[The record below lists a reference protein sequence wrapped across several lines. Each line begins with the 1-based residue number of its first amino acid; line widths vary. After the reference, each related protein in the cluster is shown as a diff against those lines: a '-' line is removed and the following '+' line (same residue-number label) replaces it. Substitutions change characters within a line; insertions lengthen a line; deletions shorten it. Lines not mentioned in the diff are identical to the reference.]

1 MRNISL
7 FLLVF
12 LFVVSA
18 NAQLSGTYTISA
30 NNADNPDYP
39 SFSAA
44 ASALS
49 AGVSGEVIFQ
59 VSPGSYEEFVTI
71 NSIAGTSS
79 SNKVI
84 FRGMGTDNQQVVITS
99 NAGYTDNSTVKLNG
113 ANFVTFENLTITTT
127 SENKAQLLRFTG
139 SVNNSRFENVRFVGY
154 DFNSSSTDND
164 KNLVHMNNVSGVY
177 CNGNEFVGCQFIN
190 GGVALYLQGK
200 DMSQFNT
207 GVLVENCSF
216 SNQQSKSIYI
226 LFFYDA
232 IVRGNTIINANDY
245 KTDYNAI
252 DAYQCY
258 NACVFENNVINVTRT
273 TSYTTAVKLRPCV
286 GNEENHIIFRNN
298 IVNLNSN
305 ASSYSY
311 CFRISHG
318 SNTNLDSYIDCV
330 HNTFKCS
337 GSGSNGNIHV
347 EKKVQKINFYNNL
360 LVNESN
366 EGYVLRFNV
375 AISERYSD
383 YNRVSYTCSNFGRNG
398 SSDCAT
404 LADWTDSVSLDAN
417 SAICTP
423 SFVSAQDLHL
433 MSNDGINVANQL
445 SYVTTDIDGE
455 TRSQTP
461 CAGAD
466 EHFADTNQPPI
477 VLNPISDITM
487 ENFPDSRNVDIS
499 NVFDDPD
506 DENENIEVSLLSN
519 SNPSLVSATLD
530 ENTISLTRLLS
541 TGGAA
546 TITLQAISA
555 EDTITTSFSVTC
567 IAQDLPPVVANPLG
581 SVVFTTFP
589 QTLSFDLEGV
599 FDDPDNNNLFMEYEA
614 EADGD
619 FVTAYVDYDDMLV
632 IVRNTPNEFT
642 DNVVVTATSN
652 GKTVEMNVQVSGDE
666 ITIEIATADFEDVE
680 LSAQGYWT
688 PAQEGEAQMLSRGWI
703 FSNYYSSYFWG
714 GFTASNRTD
723 TTLDGLDAQYTAI
736 TGVGHNGSSNY
747 AVAYTYGSRT
757 EITAADGLN
766 HTVTGCYVTNNLWAY
781 NHMLYGEYG
790 LVFGGSN
797 GSDPD
802 YFVLHATG
810 KDSNGNTTGSLDF
823 YLADYRSDNSD
834 DDYILNTWE
843 WFDLSSLGEVASI
856 SFSLESTIGNG
867 GGMLTPAYFCM
878 DDFNGIAPTPHED
891 QAPYIAN
898 PVADWTS
905 NLFPDSTNIDLTGV
919 ATDDD
924 SPDDAIVYSLL
935 TNSNETAV
943 SAQVENNMLTI
954 TRLNAEENTAT
965 LTLRATS
972 GNLYVDFSVNV
983 ILVEPGTPHEDQAPY
998 IANPVAD
1005 WTSNLFPDSTNIDL
1019 TGVATDDDSPDD
1031 AIVYSLLTNSNET
1044 AVSAQVENNT
1054 LTITRLN
1061 AEENTLTLTIRA
1073 ISGNLY
1079 VDFSVNVI
1087 LNLVTSINDYE
1098 TTMSIY
1104 PNPTSGQITID
1115 LPQATEFEYSIINLM
1130 GQKVSQEYSSGEYL
1144 QLDLSDFAKG
1154 VYYIRIKI
1162 DDKLLNSK
1170 VTIK

>member
-7 FLLVF
+7 FILAF
-12 LFVVSA
+12 LFAVSA

-30 NNADNPDYP
+30 NSADNPDYS

-59 VSPGSYEEFVTI
+59 VSPGSYEELVTI

-164 KNLVHMNNVSGVY
+164 KNLVHMNNGSGVY

-311 CFRISHG
+311 CFRISNG
-318 SNTNLDSYIDCV
+318 NNTNLDSYIDCV

-366 EGYVLRFNV
+366 EGYVLRFSV

-383 YNRVSYTCSNFGRNG
+383 YNRVSFTCSNFGRNG

-433 MSNDGINVANQL
+433 MSNDGINVANPL

-466 EHFADTNQPPI
+466 EHLANTNMPP
-477 VLNPISDITM
+477 VVANPISDITM

-506 DENENIEVSLLSN
+506 DDNENIEVSLLSN
-519 SNPSLVSATLD
+519 SNPSLVSATLQ

-541 TGGAA
+541 TGGVA

-555 EDTITTSFSVTC
+555 EDTITTSFTVTC
-567 IAQDLPPVVANPLG
+567 TAQDLPPVVANQLEP
-581 SVVFTTFP
+581 VVFTTFP
-589 QTLSFDLEGV
+589 QTLTFDLEGV
-599 FDDPDNNNLFMEYEA
+599 FDDPDNNNLLMEYEA

-619 FVTAYVDYDDMLV
+619 YVTAYVDDEDMLV

-642 DNVVVTATSN
+642 DNVVVTATSH
-652 GKTVEMNVQVSGDE
+652 GKSVDMNVIVSGSE
-666 ITIEIATADFEDVE
+666 ITIDITTADFEDVE
-680 LSAQGYWT
+680 LSSQGYWT
-688 PAQEGEAQMLSRGWI
+688 PAQEGEAQMISKGWI
-703 FSNYYSSYFWG
+703 FSNYYSPYFWG

-723 TTLDGLDAQYTAI
+723 TSQDGLDAQYTAI
-736 TGVGHNGSSNY
+736 TGGGHNGSSNY
-747 AVAYTYGSRT
+747 AVAYAYGIRT
-757 EITAADGLN
+757 EITAADGLA

-781 NHMLYGEYG
+781 KHMLYGEYG
-790 LVFGGSN
+790 LVFGGSD
-797 GSDPD
+797 GTTPD

-810 KDSNGNTTGSLDF
+810 KDSNGTTTGTLDF
-823 YLADYRSDNSD
+823 YLADYRFDNSE

-878 DDFNGIAPTPHED
+878 DDFNGTAPGTPQVD
-891 QAPYIAN
+891 QPPYIAN
-898 PVADWTS
+898 PVADWVS
-905 NLFPDSTNIDLTGV
+905 NLFPDSTSIDLTGV

-924 SPDDAIVYSLL
+924 SPDENIVYSLL
-935 TNSNETAV
+935 TNSNEAAV
-943 SAQVENNMLTI
+943 SAQVYSNTLNI
-954 TRLNAEENTAT
+954 TRLTTEESSAT

-972 GNLYVDFSVNV
+972 GNLHVDFTVNV
-983 ILVEPGTPHEDQAPY
+983 T
-998 IANPVAD
+998 
-1005 WTSNLFPDSTNIDL
+1005 
-1019 TGVATDDDSPDD
+1019 
-1031 AIVYSLLTNSNET
+1031 
-1044 AVSAQVENNT
+1044 
-1054 LTITRLN
+1054 
-1061 AEENTLTLTIRA
+1061 
-1073 ISGNLY
+1073 
-1079 VDFSVNVI
+1079 
-1087 LNLVTSINDYE
+1087 LNLVTSINDYVN
-1098 TTMSIY
+1098 TMSIY
-1104 PNPTSGQITID
+1104 PNPTSGQMTIC
-1115 LPQATEFEYSIINLM
+1115 LPGATGFEYNVLNSL
-1130 GQKVSQEYSSGEYL
+1130 GQVVLQGYSNGEI
-1144 QLDLSDFAKG
+1144 QPLDLSSYAKG
-1154 VYYIRIKI
+1154 VYLIRINVEE
-1162 DDKLLNSK
+1162 KLLNSK
-1170 VTIK
+1170 VVVK